1 MSERTRYCGRTR
13 NRCFLA
19 AGACQLGQ
27 FRSNLTSER
36 TSGANTVDRLRADHG
51 VSISGLVVE
60 YIVAVDVTRVRFP
73 ADAMVFMHC
82 QHANNTSMPAQHS
95 HCSKDGHTGI

>member
-1 MSERTRYCGRTR
+1 MAERTRYCGRTR

-60 YIVAVDVTRVRFP
+60 YIVAIDVTRVRFP
-73 ADAMVFMHC
+73 ADASSDCV
-82 QHANNTSMPAQHS
+82 SSESDPE
-95 HCSKDGHTGI
+95 I